1 MLHTRPLMPHI
12 CVLSPSNI
20 AIQQFY
26 RESSNQLVYLYFYD
40 YIIILK
46 STEGAS
52 ILPICHYT
60 SIYLGCISVQVIVNA
75 KLWVT
80 CQCFTLIMIMHEFH
94 TLWLKIKLMPS
105 SRKKH
110 KEEARTY
117 QRCRQISTVPDWC
130 RFFTVL
136 MN

>member
-40 YIIILK
+40 SIIILK
-46 STEGAS
+46 STKGAS
-52 ILPICHYT
+52 ILPIYHYT

-80 CQCFTLIMIMHEFH
+80 CQCFTLIMIMNEFH

-105 SRKKH
+105 SRKK

-130 RFFTVL
+130 RFFTVM